1 MLLMVVVL
9 TISSIISWLNSIS
22 RLLSTTLEQPF
33 STPLTH
39 VKLTMVVYITIL
51 INTSSSRCTW
61 TMMVSLM
68 NLSMRC
74 LLHKVV
80 EMMHVPTLSVV
91 RLLVVA
97 RTTILARITVKVVS
111 ILHSIMECLI
121 RTTCVV
127 TFLVR

>member
-1 MLLMVVVL
+1 MLLTVVVL
-9 TISSIISWLNSIS
+9 TISSIISWHNSIS
-22 RLLSTTLEQPF
+22 RLLSTTLELPF

-39 VKLTMVVYITIL
+39 VRLTMVAYITIL

-68 NLSMRC
+68 NLSMRY

-97 RTTILARITVKVVS
+97 RTTILARTMVKVVS
-111 ILHSIMECLI
+111 ILRSIMECLI